1 MKREAKLAQS
11 IGRILRFGPDMAEQ
25 DRIALENI
33 VIGEFEDI
41 LPTYK
46 GVKNDGVSRL
56 YEYAARNNIG
66 ATPVEEVVVE
76 EEVKAVEPSPVIA
89 KVLREFE
96 EQQAAAP
103 VETEE
108 VVEVVV
114 EEAPKPKT
122 PRARKPR
129 VKKVTPSE

>member
-1 MKREAKLAQS
+1 MKREIKLSAA
-11 IGRILRFGPDMAEQ
+11 IDRLLKFGPDMAEQ
-25 DRIALENI
+25 DRVALENAI
-33 VIGEFEDI
+33 VGEFEDI

-46 GVKNDGVSRL
+46 CVKDDGVSRL

-66 ATPVEEVVVE
+66 GTPVEEVE
-76 EEVKAVEPSPVIA
+76 EKVKAVEPSPVIT

-96 EQQAAAP
+96 EQQAAAAP

-122 PRARKPR
+122 PRARKPHA
-129 VKKVTPSE
+129 KKATPSE

>member
-1 MKREAKLAQS
+1 MKREIKLSAA
-11 IGRILRFGPDMAEQ
+11 IDRLLKFGPGMAEQ
-25 DRIALENI
+25 DRVALENAI
-33 VIGEFEDI
+33 VGEFEDI

-46 GVKNDGVSRL
+46 GVKDDGVSRL

-66 ATPVEEVVVE
+66 GTPVEEVE
-76 EEVKAVEPSPVIA
+76 EKVKA
-89 KVLREFE
+89 
-96 EQQAAAP
+96 AAAP
-103 VETEE
+103 VEVEEVEVEE

-129 VKKVTPSE
+129 AKKATPSE

>member
-1 MKREAKLAQS
+1 MKREIKLSAA
-11 IGRILRFGPDMAEQ
+11 IDRLLKFGPDMAEQ
-25 DRIALENI
+25 DRVALENAI
-33 VIGEFEDI
+33 VGEFEDI

-46 GVKNDGVSRL
+46 GVKDDGVSRL

-66 ATPVEEVVVE
+66 GTPVEEVE
-76 EEVKAVEPSPVIA
+76 EKVKAVEPSPVIT

-96 EQQAAAP
+96 EQQAAAAP
-103 VETEE
+103 VEVEE

-129 VKKVTPSE
+129 AKKATLSE

>member
-1 MKREAKLAQS
+1 MKREIKLSAA
-11 IGRILRFGPDMAEQ
+11 IDRLLKFGPDMAEQ
-25 DRIALENI
+25 DRVALENAI
-33 VIGEFEDI
+33 VGEFEDI

-46 GVKNDGVSRL
+46 GVKDDGVSRL

-66 ATPVEEVVVE
+66 GTPVEEVE
-76 EEVKAVEPSPVIA
+76 EKVKAVEPSPVIT

-96 EQQAAAP
+96 EQQAAAAP
-103 VETEE
+103 VEVEE

-129 VKKVTPSE
+129 AKKATPSE

>member
-1 MKREAKLAQS
+1 MKREIKLSAA
-11 IGRILRFGPDMAEQ
+11 IDRLLKFGPDMAEQ
-25 DRIALENI
+25 DRVALENAI
-33 VIGEFEDI
+33 VGEFEDI

-46 GVKNDGVSRL
+46 GVKDDGVSRL

-66 ATPVEEVVVE
+66 STPVEEVE
-76 EEVKAVEPSPVIA
+76 EKVKAVEPSPVIT

-96 EQQAAAP
+96 EQQAAAAP

-129 VKKVTPSE
+129 AKKVTPSE

>member
-1 MKREAKLAQS
+1 MKREIKLSAV
-11 IGRILRFGPDMAEQ
+11 IDRLLKFGPDMAEQ
-25 DRIALENI
+25 DRVALENAI
-33 VIGEFEDI
+33 VGEFEDI

-46 GVKNDGVSRL
+46 GVKDDGVSRL

-66 ATPVEEVVVE
+66 GTPVEEVE
-76 EEVKAVEPSPVIA
+76 EKVKAVEPSPVIT

-96 EQQAAAP
+96 EQQAAAAP
-103 VETEE
+103 VEVEE

-129 VKKVTPSE
+129 AKKATPSE

>member
-1 MKREAKLAQS
+1 MKREIKLSAA
-11 IGRILRFGPDMAEQ
+11 IDRLLKFGPGMAEQ
-25 DRIALENI
+25 DRVALENAI
-33 VIGEFEDI
+33 VGEFEDI

-46 GVKNDGVSRL
+46 GVKDDGVSRL

-66 ATPVEEVVVE
+66 STPVEEVVE

-96 EQQAAAP
+96 EQQAAAAP

-108 VVEVVV
+108 VVEVFV

-129 VKKVTPSE
+129 AKKVTPSE

>member
-1 MKREAKLAQS
+1 MKREIKLSAA
-11 IGRILRFGPDMAEQ
+11 IDRLLKFGPDMAEQ
-25 DRIALENI
+25 DRVALENAI
-33 VIGEFEDI
+33 VGEFEDI

-46 GVKNDGVSRL
+46 GVKDDGVSRL

-66 ATPVEEVVVE
+66 STPVEEVVE

-96 EQQAAAP
+96 EQQAAAAP

-122 PRARKPR
+122 PRARKPHA
-129 VKKVTPSE
+129 KKATPSE

>member
-1 MKREAKLAQS
+1 
-11 IGRILRFGPDMAEQ
+11 MAEQ
-25 DRIALENI
+25 DRVALENAI
-33 VIGEFEDI
+33 VGEFEDI

-46 GVKNDGVSRL
+46 GVKDDGVSRL

-66 ATPVEEVVVE
+66 STPVEEVVE

-96 EQQAAAP
+96 EQQAAAAP

-108 VVEVVV
+108 VVEVFV

-129 VKKVTPSE
+129 AKKVTPSE

>member
-1 MKREAKLAQS
+1 MKREIKLSAA
-11 IGRILRFGPDMAEQ
+11 IDRLLKFGPDMAEQ
-25 DRIALENI
+25 DRVALENAI
-33 VIGEFEDI
+33 VGEFEDI

-46 GVKNDGVSRL
+46 GVKDDGVSRL

-66 ATPVEEVVVE
+66 GTPVEEVVE
-76 EEVKAVEPSPVIA
+76 EKVKAAEPSPVIA

-96 EQQAAAP
+96 EQQAAAAP
-103 VETEE
+103 VEVEE

-129 VKKVTPSE
+129 AKKATPSE

>member
-1 MKREAKLAQS
+1 MKREIKLSAA
-11 IGRILRFGPDMAEQ
+11 IDRLLKFGPDMAEQ
-25 DRIALENI
+25 DRVALENAI
-33 VIGEFEDI
+33 VGEFEDI

-46 GVKNDGVSRL
+46 GVKDDSVSRL

-66 ATPVEEVVVE
+66 STPVEEVVE

-96 EQQAAAP
+96 EQQAAAAP

-129 VKKVTPSE
+129 AKKVTPSE

>member
-1 MKREAKLAQS
+1 MKREIKLSAA
-11 IGRILRFGPDMAEQ
+11 IDRLLKFGPDMAEQ
-25 DRIALENI
+25 DRVASENAI
-33 VIGEFEDI
+33 VGEFEDI

-46 GVKNDGVSRL
+46 GVKDDGVSRL

-66 ATPVEEVVVE
+66 AIPVEEVVVE

-103 VETEE
+103 VEAEE

-129 VKKVTPSE
+129 AKKVTPSE

>member
-1 MKREAKLAQS
+1 MKREIKLSAA
-11 IGRILRFGPDMAEQ
+11 IDRLLKFGPDMAEQ
-25 DRIALENI
+25 DRVALENAI
-33 VIGEFEDI
+33 VGEFEDI

-46 GVKNDGVSRL
+46 GVKDDGVSRL

-66 ATPVEEVVVE
+66 GTPVEEVVE

-96 EQQAAAP
+96 EQQAAAAP
-103 VETEE
+103 VEVEE

-122 PRARKPR
+122 PRARKPHA
-129 VKKVTPSE
+129 KKVTPSE

>member
-1 MKREAKLAQS
+1 MKREIKLSAA
-11 IGRILRFGPDMAEQ
+11 IDRLLKFGPDMAEQ
-25 DRIALENI
+25 DRVALENAI
-33 VIGEFEDI
+33 VGEFEDI

-46 GVKNDGVSRL
+46 GVKDDGVSRL

-66 ATPVEEVVVE
+66 GTPVEEVE
-76 EEVKAVEPSPVIA
+76 EKVKAVEPSPVIA

-129 VKKVTPSE
+129 AKKVTPSE

>member
-11 IGRILRFGPDMAEQ
+11 IGRILRYGPDMAEQ

-33 VIGEFEDI
+33 VVGEFEDI

-46 GVKNDGVSRL
+46 GVKDDGVSRL

-66 ATPVEEVVVE
+66 GAPVEEVVVE

-89 KVLREFE
+89 KVIREFE

-103 VETEE
+103 VEAEA

-129 VKKVTPSE
+129 AKKVTPSE

>member
-1 MKREAKLAQS
+1 MKREIKLSAA
-11 IGRILRFGPDMAEQ
+11 IDRLLKFGPDMAEQ
-25 DRIALENI
+25 DRVALENAI
-33 VIGEFEDI
+33 VGEFEDI

-46 GVKNDGVSRL
+46 GVKDDGVSRL

-66 ATPVEEVVVE
+66 STPVEEVVE

-103 VETEE
+103 VEAEA

-122 PRARKPR
+122 PRAHKPR
-129 VKKVTPSE
+129 AKKVTPSE